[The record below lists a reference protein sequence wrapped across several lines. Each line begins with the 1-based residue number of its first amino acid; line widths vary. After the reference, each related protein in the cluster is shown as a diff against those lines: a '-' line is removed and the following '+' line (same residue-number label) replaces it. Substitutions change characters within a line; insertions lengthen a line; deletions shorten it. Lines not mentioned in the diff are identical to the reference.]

1 MSSAHGYMG
10 VTAYSYNR
18 HFDRKLL
25 IEPKNYKTFTL
36 LNEVWYNTK
45 KNDIVCFCVF
55 SKIHLTF

>member
-10 VTAYSYNR
+10 VTAYSYSR

-45 KNDIVCFCVF
+45 KMILSVFVF
-55 SKIHLTF
+55 SQKFI